1 MTGGSPIQVLILLAL
16 LVQQVQILT
25 QLPGAPRMP
34 VLPLLPDTLAEAE
47 AEGSGTAA
55 GTHALTHTH
64 TQYSQ
69 VAVWAVG
76 QGEAV
81 VLVFRSGLEAV
92 AAVAAV
98 ELWGSWQSCLINV
111 SYLPDLEIGGGG
123 AAGRPSN
130 LTHIGSSSGFLAGG
144 ASEGAAGR
152 ADGEYL
158 VVTEQT
164 WLPLTVSTE
173 EAGGRGEGGGGVK
186 VEGVVRGMVV
196 LRVVEV
202 IRGIRAIRV
211 QPVALLQRERGS
223 EGARERGSEGGNVMR
238 EGGSCSMSLEEIAVL
253 TP

>member
-1 MTGGSPIQVLILLAL
+1 MTGGSPTQVTHFTCFTGTT
-16 LVQQVQILT
+16 VQILT
-25 QLPGAPRMP
+25 QLPGAPRTP
-34 VLPLLPDTLAEAE
+34 VLRLLPYPLAEAG
-47 AEGSGTAA
+47 AEGGGTAA
-55 GTHALTHTH
+55 GTHARTHTH

-81 VLVFRSGLEAV
+81 VLVFRSGLRAV

-98 ELWGSWQSCLINV
+98 ELWGSWLSCLVNV
-111 SYLPDLEIGGGG
+111 SYLPDLEIGGGE
-123 AAGRPSN
+123 AAGRPTN
-130 LTHIGSSSGFLAGG
+130 LTHIGSSSGFLGGG
-144 ASEGAAGR
+144 AGEGGAGR

-158 VVTEQT
+158 VVTGQT

-173 EAGGRGEGGGGVK
+173 DTGGGGGGGGVE